1 MKVLQ
6 RRPIGEA
13 SELAGVVAACLGHL
27 EPGLRTVERA
37 AHAEEVPVDLAGV
50 DGAGRL
56 TLVCCEPVA
65 GPDLLLRAVEAQAWW
80 REHGAIV
87 PRVFGDRVDP
97 QATPRALAVA
107 GRWSD
112 RALRLLA
119 ALGPVAPMAVECRVF
134 VDAEGGP
141 LVSLERVEGT
151 RAPAGGEG
159 PRDAALVERLRRGAG
174 GP

>member
-1 MKVLQ
+1 MRVLQ

-13 SELAGVVAACLGHL
+13 AELAGVVAGCLGHL
-27 EPGLRTVERA
+27 EPGLRAVERA

-65 GPDLLLRAVEAQAWW
+65 GPELLLRAVEAQAWW

-87 PRVFGDRVDP
+87 PRVFGDSVDP
-97 QATPRALAVA
+97 QATPHALAVA
-107 GRWSD
+107 ERWSD

-119 ALGPVAPMAVECRVF
+119 ALGPVAPTAVECRVF
-134 VDAEGGP
+134 VDADGSP
-141 LVSLERVEGT
+141 LVSLERVQGA
-151 RAPAGGEG
+151 RAPSEGEA
-159 PRDAALVERLRRGAG
+159 PHDTALVERLRRSSGD
-174 GP
+174 P